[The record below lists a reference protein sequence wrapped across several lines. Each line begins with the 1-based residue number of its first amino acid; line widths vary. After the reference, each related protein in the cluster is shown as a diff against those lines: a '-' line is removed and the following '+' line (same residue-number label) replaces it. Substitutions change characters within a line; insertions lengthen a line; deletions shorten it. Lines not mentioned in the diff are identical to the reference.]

1 MKTLKPTSNPLTLGT
16 IADPRTQPLP
26 AETEAKESRPS
37 KIFARLR
44 VVIFLAL
51 LILIARLMISG
62 FYLTEDTNSNLSGL
76 TEPSPAEASRFTL
89 LASPSAPLV
98 AEASLPAATAG
109 VAALPAAGITSPML
123 AGAAVFFETAA
134 NPSLVTS
141 AQATIPLPPGEE
153 DLRLP
158 QRPQTPPTNSSPTG
172 PTTPATGPPPVTAG
186 PGGNTTQPCPNSEEL
201 ARREFDVNRREIQL
215 NTREDA
221 LRQLERDV
229 NLRLQQAEKAE
240 ANINEI
246 VEKNNAILAEQK
258 NLREEQQKNDA
269 ALKSARVEHLVAA
282 FKGMKP
288 EQAGTLIN
296 SMDDQVAVA
305 ILSAM
310 PGSNAGK
317 ILAMVNPDKAA
328 RLIKAI
334 SEQRVDPKVLLENS
348 QYGGA
353 GNFNP

>member
-1 MKTLKPTSNPLTLGT
+1 
-16 IADPRTQPLP
+16 
-26 AETEAKESRPS
+26 
-37 KIFARLR
+37 
-44 VVIFLAL
+44 
-51 LILIARLMISG
+51 
-62 FYLTEDTNSNLSGL
+62 
-76 TEPSPAEASRFTL
+76 
-89 LASPSAPLV
+89 
-98 AEASLPAATAG
+98 
-109 VAALPAAGITSPML
+109 
-123 AGAAVFFETAA
+123 
-134 NPSLVTS
+134 
-141 AQATIPLPPGEE
+141 
-153 DLRLP
+153 
-158 QRPQTPPTNSSPTG
+158 
-172 PTTPATGPPPVTAG
+172 
-186 PGGNTTQPCPNSEEL
+186 
-201 ARREFDVNRREIQL
+201 
-215 NTREDA
+215 
-221 LRQLERDV
+221 V